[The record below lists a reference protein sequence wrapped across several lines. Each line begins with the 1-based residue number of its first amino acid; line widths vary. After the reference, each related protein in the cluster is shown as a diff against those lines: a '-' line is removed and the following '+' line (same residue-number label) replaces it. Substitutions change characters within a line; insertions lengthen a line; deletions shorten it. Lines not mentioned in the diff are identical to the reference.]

1 MKVLVPTDLSP
12 TATSGLKY
20 ALSFLNNY
28 KGGSIHVL
36 HVVENE
42 SLRGDAQ
49 DWLDALCAL
58 NHANHTTITSH
69 ITVGDFEEEI
79 GAFAINHA
87 CSPVIMATK
96 GVHGIQKLIGSRA
109 LKIISESTTPF
120 IVTQREVHDDE
131 VLDRIAVPITLER

>member
-42 SLRGDAQ
+42 NQREDVQNQLNT
-49 DWLDALCAL
+49 LCAL
-58 NHANHTTITSH
+58 NYANHTPITSH
-69 ITVGDFEEEI
+69 LTIFDFE
-79 GAFAINHA
+79 
-87 CSPVIMATK
+87 
-96 GVHGIQKLIGSRA
+96 
-109 LKIISESTTPF
+109 
-120 IVTQREVHDDE
+120 
-131 VLDRIAVPITLER
+131 